1 MTAPIYQMVMHSGP
15 TPGMVFPLEKANMFI
30 GRDLG
35 NDVVINDAEVSR
47 RHARLVMQG
56 DSFVLEDLGSTN
68 GTSVGGAR
76 LTGPRLLK
84 AGDTITLGEKISLS
98 FDVVLTNPDATV
110 IAQRPPVMQA
120 TVQPAAPGPQPVQ
133 PRMPPPPPVQQV
145 APLPPAYAGYVPAAP
160 KPASKKKFPV
170 WIIILLVVILL
181 LVCVCGVALWY
192 IDSNSLWCNVLPFLP
207 GCQ

>member
-1 MTAPIYQMVMHSGP
+1 
-15 TPGMVFPLEKANMFI
+15 MVFPLEKANMFI

-68 GTSVGGAR
+68 GTSVGGVR

-110 IAQRPPVMQA
+110 IAQRSPVMQA
-120 TVQPAAPGPQPVQ
+120 TVQPAAPAPQAAP
-133 PRMPPPPPVQQV
+133 V
-145 APLPPAYAGYVPAAP
+145 APPPAYAGYVPAAP
-160 KPASKKKFPV
+160 KPAAKKKFPA

-181 LVCVCGVALWY
+181 LVCVCGLAMWY
-192 IDSNSLWCNVLPFLP
+192 IDSNNLWCNVLPFLP
-207 GCQ
+207 GCK

>member
-1 MTAPIYQMVMHSGP
+1 MTAPIYQMLMHSGP

-68 GTSVGGAR
+68 GTSVGGVR

-84 AGDTITLGEKISLS
+84 AGDTITFGEKISLS

-110 IAQRPPVMQA
+110 VALRPPVMQSTA
-120 TVQPAAPGPQPVQ
+120 QPQSVAPAQPPMGGPMPPPVQ
-133 PRMPPPPPVQQV
+133 KPMPTPFAPPPPP
-145 APLPPAYAGYVPAAP
+145 PNDP
-160 KPASKKKFPV
+160 
-170 WIIILLVVILL
+170 
-181 LVCVCGVALWY
+181 
-192 IDSNSLWCNVLPFLP
+192 
-207 GCQ
+207 